1 MMYLMYNILY
11 KQNCK
16 INYFYNSFIM
26 PSLNNS
32 NLVFVYVIF
41 LLFMYIFKF
50 YKIIR
55 VYYSYN
61 DFNIF
66 NSIPQ
71 NKVLKNAKITT
82 QLNFNYI
89 D

>member
-1 MMYLMYNILY
+1 
-11 KQNCK
+11 
-16 INYFYNSFIM
+16 
-26 PSLNNS
+26 
-32 NLVFVYVIF
+32 
-41 LLFMYIFKF
+41 MYIFKF

-71 NKVLKNAKITT
+71 NKVLKNAKIQN
-82 QLNFNYI
+82 QLNFIYI
-89 D
+89 DL